1 MQYAQIFRYTVALS
15 QAEYGK
21 QFVDPYAQGIA
32 DFPGLVRKT
41 WMANFDTNEFA
52 SFYIW
57 DSKEAMDRFMAS
69 PAIAK
74 VAKEPYLKDLV
85 ITAIPV
91 VEAASKIT
99 RGT

>member
-1 MQYAQIFRYTVALS
+1 MQYAQIFRYVVALP
-15 QAEYGK
+15 QGEYRTK
-21 QFVDPYAQGIA
+21 FVDPYAQGIA

-52 SFYIW
+52 SFYVW
-57 DSKEAMDRFMAS
+57 ESKEAMDRFMAS

-91 VEAASKIT
+91 VDAASKIT